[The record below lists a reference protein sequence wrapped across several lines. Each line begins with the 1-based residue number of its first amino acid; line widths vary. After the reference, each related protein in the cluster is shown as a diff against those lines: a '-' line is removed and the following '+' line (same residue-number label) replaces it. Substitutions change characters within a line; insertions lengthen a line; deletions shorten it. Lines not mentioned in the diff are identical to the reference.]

1 MDSGKAISIAL
12 VKAEKTKADLAR
24 GIGTK
29 PETIYAMCKAKS
41 ASTNTL
47 KRIADYLGMTV
58 TELVALG
65 EDAK

>member
-1 MDSGKAISIAL
+1 MNSGKAISIAL
-12 VKAEKTKADLAR
+12 INAGKTKADLAR
-24 GIGTK
+24 GINRK

-47 KRIADYLGMTV
+47 KRIADYLGVTV

-65 EDAK
+65 ED

>member
-1 MDSGKAISIAL
+1 MNSGKAISIAL
-12 VKAEKTKADLAR
+12 INAGKTKADLAR
-24 GIGTK
+24 GINRK

-47 KRIADYLGMTV
+47 KRIADYLGVTV

-65 EDAK
+65 EDK

>member
-1 MDSGKAISIAL
+1 MNSGKAITVAL
-12 VKAEKTKADLAR
+12 AMADKTKVELAN
-24 GIGTK
+24 GIGRK

-47 KRIADYLGMTV
+47 KRIADFLGMKV
-58 TELVALG
+58 SELVALG